1 MYRCKGK
8 GVIKKIKKD
17 GSPYKNYSKCV
28 KCVMVMDMYITIWQR
43 VAGFQQR
50 PRSVYDIAEAGF
62 RTDKLTLTK
71 IAGEAE
77 GEFKDFYRCYC
88 KT

>member
-1 MYRCKGK
+1 MTA
-8 GVIKKIKKD
+8 IHIL
-17 GSPYKNYSKCV
+17 
-28 KCVMVMDMYITIWQR
+28 IWVR

-77 GEFKDFYRCYC
+77 GEFKTFIDAIVRHNAELILI
-88 KT
+88 